1 MGFSKDPS
9 EILRKEKFTK
19 EEIRMAIRND
29 ISAEIDAMNFYLTQ
43 ASLIDD
49 DLVRKVL
56 LDIAMEEKVHL
67 GEFLT
72 LLKKLDD
79 EQVKAIEKGEEE
91 VKEMEKY

>member
-29 ISAEIDAMNFYLTQ
+29 IAAEIDAMNFYLTQ

>member
-9 EILRKEKFTK
+9 EILRREKFTK